1 MEYNETAYLSQKD
14 MRSCFEPF
22 EIIDKPEDSDGLW
35 WLQDNSSRL
44 LFPDAG
50 ILNTILHKLGI

>member
-22 EIIDKPEDSDGLW
+22 EIIDKTGYSDGLW
-35 WLQDNSSRL
+35 WLQDNSNHL

-50 ILNTILHKLGI
+50 ILNTILRKLVI